1 MNECSV
7 NERRRCPRWSV
18 SPRVESCGD
27 GGLPYDRT
35 VDVALSGVVGLV
47 LGGLL
52 TWLILHAVERSRH
65 PVDTLAT
72 DIEVMVVTPEL
83 KRALAQVGGAAAVI
97 GPHDEVLHS
106 TVSARSMNIVRG
118 SRIIE
123 ETVLEIVRESRQ
135 RSTELCRDIDVPG
148 TATGRTAQHLTVR
161 VGPLDAHG
169 NIVLVVD
176 DRAPLLRVEQTRR
189 DFVANISHE
198 LKTPIGAI
206 AILSEAVEGAA
217 DDPEAVRHFAGRL
230 NKETARVSEMVS
242 QIINL
247 SRLQSDQPMMTPQQV
262 DVCHVLAAA
271 VERNRE
277 LADSRE
283 VNLVVKAEPD
293 LEIQGDPAQLTDAV
307 SNLIHNAIV
316 YSNPRARVAV
326 SSRLVHDVDGDRAD
340 IAVADNG
347 IGITDDDQR
356 RIFERFYRVD
366 YARSRDNGGT
376 GLGLSLVKHIAQAHG
391 GSVDV
396 WSKVGQGSTFTLSIP
411 LPSLEF
417 DDEDPVGLAGSHD
430 SSITSKKDQS

>member
-1 MNECSV
+1 M
-7 NERRRCPRWSV
+7 
-18 SPRVESCGD
+18 
-27 GGLPYDRT
+27 
-35 VDVALSGVVGLV
+35 SGVVGLV

-65 PVDTLAT
+65 PIDTLAT

-189 DFVANISHE
+189 DFVANSSHE

-262 DVCHVLAAA
+262 DVCHVLADA

-347 IGITDDDQR
+347 IGITDEDQR

-417 DDEDPVGLAGSHD
+417 DDGDPDGLADAHD

>member
-7 NERRRCPRWSV
+7 NERRRCSRCPV
-18 SPRVESCGD
+18 SHPVESCGD
-27 GGLPYDRT
+27 GRLPYDRT

-65 PVDTLAT
+65 PIDTLAT

-262 DVCHVLAAA
+262 DVCHVLADA

-347 IGITDDDQR
+347 IGITDEDQR

-417 DDEDPVGLAGSHD
+417 DDEDPDGLADAHD

>member
-1 MNECSV
+1 M
-7 NERRRCPRWSV
+7 
-18 SPRVESCGD
+18 
-27 GGLPYDRT
+27 
-35 VDVALSGVVGLV
+35 DVALSGVVGLV

-65 PVDTLAT
+65 PIDTLAT

-262 DVCHVLAAA
+262 DVCHVLADA

-293 LEIQGDPAQLTDAV
+293 LELQGDPAQLTDAV

-347 IGITDDDQR
+347 IGITDEDQR

-417 DDEDPVGLAGSHD
+417 DDEDPDGLADAHD

>member
-1 MNECSV
+1 M
-7 NERRRCPRWSV
+7 
-18 SPRVESCGD
+18 
-27 GGLPYDRT
+27 
-35 VDVALSGVVGLV
+35 SGVVGLV

-65 PVDTLAT
+65 PIDTLAT

-123 ETVLEIVRESRQ
+123 ETALGIVRESRQ
-135 RSTELCRDIDVPG
+135 RSTELCRDIDVPS

-262 DVCHVLAAA
+262 DVCHVLADA

-347 IGITDDDQR
+347 IGITDEDQR

-417 DDEDPVGLAGSHD
+417 DDEDPDGLADAHD

>member
-1 MNECSV
+1 M
-7 NERRRCPRWSV
+7 
-18 SPRVESCGD
+18 
-27 GGLPYDRT
+27 
-35 VDVALSGVVGLV
+35 SGVVGLV

-65 PVDTLAT
+65 PIDTLAT

-262 DVCHVLAAA
+262 DVCHVLADA

-347 IGITDDDQR
+347 IGITDEDQR

-417 DDEDPVGLAGSHD
+417 DDGDPDGLADAHD

>member
-7 NERRRCPRWSV
+7 NERRRCPRCPAS
-18 SPRVESCGD
+18 RTVESCGD

-65 PVDTLAT
+65 PIDTLAT

-262 DVCHVLAAA
+262 DVCHVLADA

-293 LEIQGDPAQLTDAV
+293 LEIQGDPAQLIDAV

-347 IGITDDDQR
+347 IGITDADQR

-417 DDEDPVGLAGSHD
+417 DDEDPDGLADAHD

>member
-7 NERRRCPRWSV
+7 NERRRCSRCPV
-18 SPRVESCGD
+18 SRTVESCGD
-27 GGLPYDRT
+27 GRLPYDRT

-65 PVDTLAT
+65 PIDTLAT

-189 DFVANISHE
+189 DFVANVSHE

-230 NKETARVSEMVS
+230 NEETARVSEMVS

-262 DVCHVLAAA
+262 DVCHVLADA

-293 LEIQGDPAQLTDAV
+293 LEVQGDPAQLTDAV

-347 IGITDDDQR
+347 IGITDEDQR

-417 DDEDPVGLAGSHD
+417 DDEDPDGLADAHD

>member
-1 MNECSV
+1 M
-7 NERRRCPRWSV
+7 
-18 SPRVESCGD
+18 
-27 GGLPYDRT
+27 
-35 VDVALSGVVGLV
+35 SGVVGLV

-65 PVDTLAT
+65 PIDTLAT

-262 DVCHVLAAA
+262 DVCHVLADA

-293 LEIQGDPAQLTDAV
+293 LEIQGDPAQLIDAV

-347 IGITDDDQR
+347 IGITDEDQR

-417 DDEDPVGLAGSHD
+417 DDEDPDGLADAHD

>member
-7 NERRRCPRWSV
+7 NERRRCPRCPAS
-18 SPRVESCGD
+18 RTVESCGD

-65 PVDTLAT
+65 PIDTLAT

-262 DVCHVLAAA
+262 DVCHVLADA

-293 LEIQGDPAQLTDAV
+293 LELQGDPAQLTDAV
-307 SNLIHNAIV
+307 SNLIHNDIV

-347 IGITDDDQR
+347 IGITDEDQR

-417 DDEDPVGLAGSHD
+417 DDEDPDGLADAHD

>member
-7 NERRRCPRWSV
+7 NERRRCPRCPAS
-18 SPRVESCGD
+18 RTVESCGD

-65 PVDTLAT
+65 PIDTLAT

-230 NKETARVSEMVS
+230 NKETVRVSEMVS

-262 DVCHVLAAA
+262 DVCHVLADA

-347 IGITDDDQR
+347 IGITDEDQR

-417 DDEDPVGLAGSHD
+417 DDEDPDGLADAHD

>member
-7 NERRRCPRWSV
+7 NERRRCPRCPAS
-18 SPRVESCGD
+18 RTVESCGD

-65 PVDTLAT
+65 PIDTLAT

-123 ETVLEIVRESRQ
+123 ETVLKIVRESRQ

-262 DVCHVLAAA
+262 DVCHVLADA

-293 LEIQGDPAQLTDAV
+293 LEIQGDPAQLIDAV

-347 IGITDDDQR
+347 IGITDEDQR

-417 DDEDPVGLAGSHD
+417 DDEDPDGLADAHD

>member
-7 NERRRCPRWSV
+7 NGRRRCSRCPV
-18 SPRVESCGD
+18 SHPVESCGD
-27 GGLPYDRT
+27 GRLPYDRT

-65 PVDTLAT
+65 PIDTLAT

-262 DVCHVLAAA
+262 DVCHVLADA

-347 IGITDDDQR
+347 IGITDEDQR

-417 DDEDPVGLAGSHD
+417 DDGDPDGLADAHD

>member
-1 MNECSV
+1 M
-7 NERRRCPRWSV
+7 
-18 SPRVESCGD
+18 
-27 GGLPYDRT
+27 
-35 VDVALSGVVGLV
+35 SGVVGLV

-65 PVDTLAT
+65 PIDTLAT

-262 DVCHVLAAA
+262 DVCHVLADA

-347 IGITDDDQR
+347 IGITDEDQR

-417 DDEDPVGLAGSHD
+417 DDEDPDGLADAHD

>member
-1 MNECSV
+1 M
-7 NERRRCPRWSV
+7 
-18 SPRVESCGD
+18 
-27 GGLPYDRT
+27 
-35 VDVALSGVVGLV
+35 SGVVGLV

-123 ETVLEIVRESRQ
+123 ETVLAIVRESRQ
-135 RSTELCRDIDVPG
+135 RSTELCRDIDVPA
-148 TATGRTAQHLTVR
+148 TTTGRTAQHLTVR

-262 DVCHVLAAA
+262 DVCHVLADA

>member
-7 NERRRCPRWSV
+7 NERRRCPRCPAS
-18 SPRVESCGD
+18 RTVESCGD

-65 PVDTLAT
+65 PIDTLAT

-123 ETVLEIVRESRQ
+123 ETALGIVRESRQ
-135 RSTELCRDIDVPG
+135 RSTELCRDIDVPS

-262 DVCHVLAAA
+262 DVCHVLADA

-293 LEIQGDPAQLTDAV
+293 LEVQGDPAQLTDAV

-347 IGITDDDQR
+347 IGITDEDQR

-417 DDEDPVGLAGSHD
+417 DDEDPDGLADAHD

>member
-7 NERRRCPRWSV
+7 NERRRCPRCPAS
-18 SPRVESCGD
+18 RTVESCGD

-65 PVDTLAT
+65 PIDTLAT

-169 NIVLVVD
+169 NIVLVID

-262 DVCHVLAAA
+262 DVCHVLADA

-347 IGITDDDQR
+347 IGITDEDQR

-417 DDEDPVGLAGSHD
+417 DDEDPDGLADAHD

>member
-1 MNECSV
+1 M
-7 NERRRCPRWSV
+7 
-18 SPRVESCGD
+18 
-27 GGLPYDRT
+27 
-35 VDVALSGVVGLV
+35 SGVVGLV

-65 PVDTLAT
+65 PIDTLAT

-169 NIVLVVD
+169 NIVLIVD

-262 DVCHVLAAA
+262 DVCHVLADA

-283 VNLVVKAEPD
+283 VNLVVKTEPD
-293 LEIQGDPAQLTDAV
+293 LEVQGDPAQLTDAV

-347 IGITDDDQR
+347 IGITDEDQR

-417 DDEDPVGLAGSHD
+417 DDEDPDGLADAHD

>member
-1 MNECSV
+1 M
-7 NERRRCPRWSV
+7 
-18 SPRVESCGD
+18 
-27 GGLPYDRT
+27 
-35 VDVALSGVVGLV
+35 SGVVGLV

-65 PVDTLAT
+65 PIDTLAT

-123 ETVLEIVRESRQ
+123 ETVLAIVRESRQ
-135 RSTELCRDIDVPG
+135 RSTELCRDIDVPA
-148 TATGRTAQHLTVR
+148 TTTGRTAQHLTVR

-262 DVCHVLAAA
+262 DVCHVLADA

>member
-7 NERRRCPRWSV
+7 NERRRCPRCPAS
-18 SPRVESCGD
+18 RTVESCGD

-65 PVDTLAT
+65 PIDTLAT

-262 DVCHVLAAA
+262 DVCHVLADA

-283 VNLVVKAEPD
+283 VNLVVKTEPD
-293 LEIQGDPAQLTDAV
+293 LEVQGDPAQLTDAV

-347 IGITDDDQR
+347 IGITDEDQR

-417 DDEDPVGLAGSHD
+417 DDEDPDGLADAHD

>member
-7 NERRRCPRWSV
+7 NERRRCPRCPAS
-18 SPRVESCGD
+18 RTVESCGD

-65 PVDTLAT
+65 PIDTLAT

-262 DVCHVLAAA
+262 DVCHVLADA

-293 LEIQGDPAQLTDAV
+293 LEIQGDPAQLIDAV

-347 IGITDDDQR
+347 IGITDADQR

-417 DDEDPVGLAGSHD
+417 DDEDPVDLADAHD

>member
-7 NERRRCPRWSV
+7 NERRRCPRCPAS
-18 SPRVESCGD
+18 RTVESCGD

-65 PVDTLAT
+65 PIDTLAT

-123 ETVLEIVRESRQ
+123 ETALGIVRESRQ

-262 DVCHVLAAA
+262 DVCHVLADA

-347 IGITDDDQR
+347 IGITDEDQR

-417 DDEDPVGLAGSHD
+417 DDEDPDGLADAHD

>member
-1 MNECSV
+1 M
-7 NERRRCPRWSV
+7 
-18 SPRVESCGD
+18 
-27 GGLPYDRT
+27 
-35 VDVALSGVVGLV
+35 SGVVGLV

-65 PVDTLAT
+65 PIDTLAT

-123 ETVLEIVRESRQ
+123 ETALGIVRESRQ
-135 RSTELCRDIDVPG
+135 RSTELCRDIDVPS

-230 NKETARVSEMVS
+230 NEETARVSEMVS

-262 DVCHVLAAA
+262 DVCHVLADA

-347 IGITDDDQR
+347 IGITDEDQR

-417 DDEDPVGLAGSHD
+417 DDEDPDGLADAHD

>member
-1 MNECSV
+1 M
-7 NERRRCPRWSV
+7 
-18 SPRVESCGD
+18 
-27 GGLPYDRT
+27 
-35 VDVALSGVVGLV
+35 SGVVGLV

-65 PVDTLAT
+65 PIDTLAT

-83 KRALAQVGGAAAVI
+83 KRALAQVGGAAAII

-123 ETVLEIVRESRQ
+123 ETVLKIVRESRQ

-262 DVCHVLAAA
+262 DVCHVLADA

-347 IGITDDDQR
+347 IGITDEDQR

-417 DDEDPVGLAGSHD
+417 DDEDPDGLADAHD

>member
-7 NERRRCPRWSV
+7 NGRRRCSRCPV
-18 SPRVESCGD
+18 PHPVESCGD
-27 GGLPYDRT
+27 GRLPYDRT

-65 PVDTLAT
+65 PIDTLAT

-262 DVCHVLAAA
+262 DVCHVLADA

-293 LEIQGDPAQLTDAV
+293 LEIQGDPAQLIDAV

-417 DDEDPVGLAGSHD
+417 DDEDPVDLAGAHD

>member
-7 NERRRCPRWSV
+7 NERRRCSRCPV
-18 SPRVESCGD
+18 SHPVESCGD
-27 GGLPYDRT
+27 GRLPYDRT

-65 PVDTLAT
+65 PIDTLAT

-262 DVCHVLAAA
+262 DVCHVLADA

-347 IGITDDDQR
+347 IGITDEDQR

-417 DDEDPVGLAGSHD
+417 DDEDPVGLADAHD

>member
-1 MNECSV
+1 M
-7 NERRRCPRWSV
+7 
-18 SPRVESCGD
+18 
-27 GGLPYDRT
+27 
-35 VDVALSGVVGLV
+35 SGVVGLV

-65 PVDTLAT
+65 PIDTLAT

-123 ETVLEIVRESRQ
+123 ETVLGIVRESRQ
-135 RSTELCRDIDVPG
+135 RSTELCRDIDVPS

-262 DVCHVLAAA
+262 DVCHVLADA

-293 LEIQGDPAQLTDAV
+293 LEIQGDPAQLIDAV

-347 IGITDDDQR
+347 IGITDEDQR

-417 DDEDPVGLAGSHD
+417 DDEDPDGLADAHD

>member
-1 MNECSV
+1 M
-7 NERRRCPRWSV
+7 
-18 SPRVESCGD
+18 
-27 GGLPYDRT
+27 
-35 VDVALSGVVGLV
+35 SGVVGLV

-65 PVDTLAT
+65 PIDTLAT

-169 NIVLVVD
+169 NIVLVID

-262 DVCHVLAAA
+262 DVCHVLADA

-347 IGITDDDQR
+347 IGITDEDQR

-417 DDEDPVGLAGSHD
+417 DDEDPDGLADAHD

>member
-1 MNECSV
+1 M
-7 NERRRCPRWSV
+7 
-18 SPRVESCGD
+18 
-27 GGLPYDRT
+27 
-35 VDVALSGVVGLV
+35 SGVVGLV